1 MIYFFDRPVRRP
13 AWLYSYMFR
22 LAGHYGYSGM
32 ASQRGGVLLKKMDR
46 WEPHINIAEWPTK
59 PRIIAR
65 ESKVSK
71 DRRISNSPRSGKKRS
86 KGRRSSSSIPQMTL
100 FTNPQLL
107 NLLQLA
113 LQGATELPD
122 SLLSE

>member
-1 MIYFFDRPVRRP
+1 MEDFSILAIPNSLSLFLLYIIINSKKGLGFQTANIGSMISFFDRPVRRP

-46 WEPHINIAEWPTK
+46 WEPNINIAKWPTK

-86 KGRRSSSSIPQMTL
+86 K
-100 FTNPQLL
+100 
-107 NLLQLA
+107 
-113 LQGATELPD
+113 
-122 SLLSE
+122 